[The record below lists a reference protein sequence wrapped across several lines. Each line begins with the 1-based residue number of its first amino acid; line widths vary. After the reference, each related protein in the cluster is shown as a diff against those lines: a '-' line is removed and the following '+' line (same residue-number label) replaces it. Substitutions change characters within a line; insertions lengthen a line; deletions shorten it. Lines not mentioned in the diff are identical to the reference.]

1 MFFWIQCLKM
11 TRIFDLYSILKG
23 ILFAKADTIKTVT
36 DMIRLYVHESERV
49 YCDRLVDNVD
59 IEIFYKAQKD
69 VLKKSIEVSFSFCF
83 FICFFKWFR
92 RQLWWEYA
100 IKKIESFMEEKVMW
114 NVLMF
119 KDKKILKDKN
129 FVVKFVS
136 RHDLSN
142 LYGF

>member
-1 MFFWIQCLKM
+1 MKK

-83 FICFFKWFR
+83 FICFFK
-92 RQLWWEYA
+92 
-100 IKKIESFMEEKVMW
+100 
-114 NVLMF
+114 
-119 KDKKILKDKN
+119 
-129 FVVKFVS
+129 
-136 RHDLSN
+136 
-142 LYGF
+142 